1 MRRIVR
7 RVASNTSDAMKMLT
21 TVALG
26 IVLVSHIAS
35 AAEKPVYLSCHG
47 KKTLTPAARAPDL
60 DSYISIVIDG
70 AKIIVEPANEAIK
83 LATRLV
89 NDDDFVTFKY
99 GTGETSLH
107 EASIKAGY
115 LNKITGEAAVEIA
128 MPGTQPGILFDGIC
142 KRAEKLF

>member
-1 MRRIVR
+1 MHCIVR
-7 RVASNTSDAMKMLT
+7 RVASSMGAAMKMLI

-26 IVLVSHIAS
+26 MGLISDIAR

-47 KKTLTPAARAPDL
+47 KKTLMPAARAPDL

-70 AKIIVEPANEAIK
+70 VKITVEPANEAIK

-99 GTGETSLH
+99 ETGETSRY
-107 EASIKAGY
+107 EASIRAGY
-115 LNKITGEAAVEIA
+115 LNKITGEAVVEIVL
-128 MPGTQPGILFDGIC
+128 PGTQPGILFDGIC